1 MTKST
6 NTLKIYQELK
16 DIESQYTSGNI
27 DIIDGLT
34 FSQFKVIKMC
44 EFYSNSTYLK
54 MGKKGRNTDPM
65 GRPKP
70 FYNIVNY
77 RVALAKTATDL
88 DIKDIQIAS
97 DNPKYQVES
106 MILNREAYEWMKTSG
121 FSLTLNK
128 MGSTRPKYGGYL
140 VKKTEIDGKLNIDV
154 VEWTKVWT
162 DQADILGGAIVERHF
177 LSPVEIKAKDKS
189 WDNVTD
195 VLKAHKKMGDKK
207 DPRIEVRE
215 ITGEFPVCVFKNANG
230 QKETD
235 EDEFTFSLQ
244 KYFIAFIDGKDYLL
258 YSDELG
264 GKITD
269 IYEYLSWEEMAGR
282 GLGRGVIED
291 SEEAQIWTNDSVI
304 NEKNAMDLAGKVGI
318 KTDDKKV
325 GNNVLEHD
333 NGKIYQIEQG
343 KMLETISFTPA
354 ALGQFQNQIEKWR
367 TQADN
372 VTSSF
377 NAVTG
382 EQPPSGTPYS
392 QTALLNQVATK
403 PFDYKREEWGIHL
416 TKIFDKWVIPYLVKK
431 IKNKHIL
438 VSEFSDEELTA
449 IDESFANKNTN
460 KDLIKVILNGDTP
473 TPQDQA
479 NLTDGYKK
487 QISKLGK
494 RRFIDV
500 PKNYFDGIETK
511 VTVITT
517 GEQKNKAA
525 TLQSLSELLK
535 TVIGSFN
542 PATGKFGVLED
553 PTLSKIFAEIVET
566 AGSGISPISLSLG
579 KSPAQTS
586 PAPQAPTAPLVRQYL
601 QVAHS
606 L

>member
-1 MTKST
+1 
-6 NTLKIYQELK
+6 
-16 DIESQYTSGNI
+16 
-27 DIIDGLT
+27 
-34 FSQFKVIKMC
+34 
-44 EFYSNSTYLK
+44 
-54 MGKKGRNTDPM
+54 
-65 GRPKP
+65 
-70 FYNIVNY
+70 
-77 RVALAKTATDL
+77 
-88 DIKDIQIAS
+88 
-97 DNPKYQVES
+97 
-106 MILNREAYEWMKTSG
+106 
-121 FSLTLNK
+121 
-128 MGSTRPKYGGYL
+128 
-140 VKKTEIDGKLNIDV
+140 
-154 VEWTKVWT
+154 
-162 DQADILGGAIVERHF
+162 
-177 LSPVEIKAKDKS
+177 
-189 WDNVTD
+189 
-195 VLKAHKKMGDKK
+195 
-207 DPRIEVRE
+207 
-215 ITGEFPVCVFKNANG
+215 
-230 QKETD
+230 
-235 EDEFTFSLQ
+235 
-244 KYFIAFIDGKDYLL
+244 
-258 YSDELG
+258 
-264 GKITD
+264 
-269 IYEYLSWEEMAGR
+269 
-282 GLGRGVIED
+282 
-291 SEEAQIWTNDSVI
+291 
-304 NEKNAMDLAGKVGI
+304 
-318 KTDDKKV
+318 
-325 GNNVLEHD
+325 
-333 NGKIYQIEQG
+333 
-343 KMLETISFTPA
+343 MLETISFTPA

-586 PAPQAPTAPLVRQYL
+586 PAPQAPTAPMGAP
-601 QVAHS
+601 VAS
-606 L
+606 PIGVGTPNAKAI